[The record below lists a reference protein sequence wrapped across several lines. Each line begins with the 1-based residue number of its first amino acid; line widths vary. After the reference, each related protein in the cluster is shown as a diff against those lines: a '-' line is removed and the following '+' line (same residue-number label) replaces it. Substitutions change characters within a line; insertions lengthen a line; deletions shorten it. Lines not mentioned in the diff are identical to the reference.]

1 MTATIDDALALVVH
15 HFHGV
20 TDKDGEP
27 YVLHCL
33 RVMLAVEAGPAQQV
47 ALMHDLIEDT
57 PVTLDDLKKQ
67 GFAKEVV
74 EAVGLVTH
82 RAEDSYADY
91 VVRLK
96 GNRLAVQAKLADLCD
111 NGSLLRV
118 LYRADQVARD
128 LKRIQRYVLSHQ
140 FLMDRMDEASY
151 RTRMQGLED

>member
-33 RVMLAVEAGPAQQV
+33 RVMLGVEAGLAQQV

-57 PVTLDDLKKQ
+57 TVTLDDLRAQ
-67 GFAKEVV
+67 GFDKRVV

-82 RAEDSYADY
+82 RTGDSYADY

-96 GNRLAVQAKLADLCD
+96 GNRLAVQTKLADLCD
-111 NGSLLRV
+111 NCSMLRV
-118 LYRADQVARD
+118 LYRTDQLARD

-140 FLMDRMDEASY
+140 FLMDRMDEAAY
-151 RTRMQGLED
+151 RERMQGLED